1 VRVEIQDAAGTP
13 IPGCT
18 LDDCPEI
25 IGDEIGRIVAW
36 KRGADM
42 ARLAGRPVR
51 LRFMMKDADLFAMRF
66 REQNHEW
73 TRMDTNSCSF
83 VVQQTTSA

>member
-1 VRVEIQDAAGTP
+1 
-13 IPGCT
+13 
-18 LDDCPEI
+18 
-25 IGDEIGRIVAW
+25 
-36 KRGADM
+36 
-42 ARLAGRPVR
+42 
-51 LRFMMKDADLFAMRF
+51 MKDADLFAMRF